1 MWRAGLLNGARHQ
14 CGWRRWP
21 DSCTSPSLQIGVPVS
36 VDPLKTLSD
45 LVNDAHTQIQ
55 AAHQHINPVVE
66 VRQSMRDVGIP
77 ADVLT
82 LDCLRTQR
90 RITLILHDQHPG
102 VVLYQFVT
110 REEEVGGEFK
120 QIALAEM
127 SSQTL
132 FDWMQDYFA

>member
-1 MWRAGLLNGARHQ
+1 
-14 CGWRRWP
+14 
-21 DSCTSPSLQIGVPVS
+21 VS

-55 AAHQHINPVVE
+55 SAYQHINPVVE

-120 QIALAEM
+120 QVTLAEM